1 MTAGLRTS
9 LHHPSF
15 KTSLIKPIQTNKTR
29 NKTQETSQQNFSK
42 STTEF
47 TTRSF
52 APQNNGSIYLLAYCS
67 KLRTSYVNFSPSCS
81 CSSVKSIIS
90 ILISD
95 FFYLSLLNFGSQFLL
110 IHLVAEFMI
119 HFPFWVLSQYLT
131 DLIQYISGCR
141 VLFCGLFAGYF
152 CRIHPENAQKLK
164 NVRHLFQ
171 LKLCRKLPSLFIF
184 VVYVL
189 LFHCYMR

>member
-9 LHHPSF
+9 LHHHNSF
-15 KTSLIKPIQTNKTR
+15 KTTLIKPQQTNKTR

-81 CSSVKSIIS
+81 CSSVKSFTIFT
-90 ILISD
+90 LLSD
-95 FFYLSLLNFGSQFLL
+95 FFYLAFLTLGPFTSPSWWIDDSFPILGSELVFNWLDLVHFWLLGLILWFICWLYLQNSPRKCAVPFPAKTLQKTSGPLYFTGLSAFILL
-110 IHLVAEFMI
+110 
-119 HFPFWVLSQYLT
+119 
-131 DLIQYISGCR
+131 
-141 VLFCGLFAGYF
+141 
-152 CRIHPENAQKLK
+152 
-164 NVRHLFQ
+164 
-171 LKLCRKLPSLFIF
+171 
-184 VVYVL
+184 
-189 LFHCYMR
+189 